1 MSNELCF
8 SGFGGNIDGQY
19 YLMYC
24 DHWSNGTYWLYKDS
38 FNWIISSSEFLYG
51 EGYIIARKEYVAGSW
66 ANGNYVGVNGN
77 PSGTVALA
85 FC

>member
-1 MSNELCF
+1 M
-8 SGFGGNIDGQY
+8 
-19 YLMYC
+19 
-24 DHWSNGTYWLYKDS
+24 
-38 FNWIISSSEFLYG
+38 ISSSEFLYG

-66 ANGNYVGVNGN
+66 ANGSYEGVNGN